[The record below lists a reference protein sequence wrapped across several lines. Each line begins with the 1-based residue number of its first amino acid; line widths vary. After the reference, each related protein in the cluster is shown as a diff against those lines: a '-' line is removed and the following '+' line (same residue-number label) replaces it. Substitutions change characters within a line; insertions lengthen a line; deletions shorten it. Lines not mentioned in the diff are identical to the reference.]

1 MTAPGWRPWTIC
13 FALYLGFQILYL
25 AAGLSLSK
33 TSAFS
38 EYDLLFDIDVPRAIA
53 DMTSLRADHDRTH
66 VHPYFVLLVKP
77 LGLALT
83 NVSCSDV
90 RSALFLNS
98 FFGALGVALAFLFF
112 RLAGRASPDAFLV
125 ACLFGFTSSQFLLS
139 SIPHTASLAV
149 CSLLATYLVFLLSLR
164 DRRTTTRPWIFAGV
178 FSMGVTI
185 SNFAQ
190 TVLCFGVTEAVN
202 WRNDRRAR
210 LARRVLTFFLAT
222 GATAVLLS
230 SVQKL
235 FFPTCRLF
243 FRLLF
248 FREEVAYTSA
258 IAITSP
264 LLVLGRL
271 LRSVFL
277 SAVAAPH
284 PAVWSI
290 PQREHPLLGFATSWS
305 YGWIGW
311 LALAGWVALVTVG
324 GIRGLRQRQQ
334 FPLKIGLS
342 LCLLFNILLHC
353 FYGGG
358 GSGPAEYFLYTGN
371 TTFLVIALLVG
382 IPLRGGTLS
391 RVMLG
396 ILILLIAANSAG
408 VLLDVRDAYR

>member
-1 MTAPGWRPWTIC
+1 MTFPGRQPWAIC

-25 AAGLSLSK
+25 AAGLSLAK

-38 EYDLLFDIDVPRAIA
+38 EYDLLFDTDVPRVVA
-53 DMTSLRADHDRTH
+53 DMTSLHADHDRTH

-83 NVSCSDV
+83 NVLRSDV

-98 FFGALGVALAFLFF
+98 FFGAVGVVLAFLFF
-112 RLAGRASPDAFLV
+112 RLAGRASPDAILI

-139 SIPHTASLAV
+139 SIPDTASLAV
-149 CSLLATYLVFLLSLR
+149 CSLLATYLVFLFSLR
-164 DRRTTTRPWIFAGV
+164 DHRTTAKPWILTGV
-178 FSMGVTI
+178 FSLGVTI
-185 SNFAQ
+185 SNFTQ
-190 TVLCFGVTEAVN
+190 TALCFGVHEAVN
-202 WRNDRRAR
+202 WRIGRRDR

-222 GATAVLLS
+222 GVTAVLLS
-230 SVQKL
+230 LVQKL
-235 FFPTCRLF
+235 LFPTCRLF

-258 IAITSP
+258 SAITSP

-277 SAVAAPH
+277 NAVTAPH
-284 PAVWSI
+284 PAVRSI

-311 LALAGWVALVTVG
+311 LALAGWVALAAVG
-324 GIRGLRQRQQ
+324 GIRGLRQREQL
-334 FPLKIGLS
+334 PLKVGLS

-353 FYGGG
+353 FYGGAG
-358 GSGPAEYFLYTGN
+358 RGPAEYFLYTGN

-396 ILILLIAANSAG
+396 ILVLLVAANSAG
-408 VLLDVRDAYR
+408 VLLDVRDVYR